1 MRFPLACDKCATVA
15 RRKGCSALTAP
26 RPSTRSRSRPA
37 VSDPDRARRY
47 APSSFQLDASCRHEA
62 IVTPLR
68 KRRLSGELYESD
80 PKAKALIAQL
90 AALSRD
96 ELTTRAAITKRADP
110 RYIPSECLVH
120 FIRASRRDNN
130 EAWFERLYRILIE
143 RVLRSLPRA
152 EGPDGETESLTRGVV
167 RDKVFSRFVEL
178 LSADRAAYVDKLGY
192 FEVRFDG
199 AVASLRRDAQEQAWR
214 DEYRAHPL
222 EYDED
227 SGELSPEVEAAAGT
241 HDPFAA
247 SDFDDRAH
255 RSRFDIA
262 IEALPAS
269 R

>member
-26 RPSTRSRSRPA
+26 RPPTRSRFRPA

-47 APSSFQLDASCRHEA
+47 APSSFQLDASCRDEA

-130 EAWFERLYRILIE
+130 EAWFERLYRI
-143 RVLRSLPRA
+143 RSYAASFARKA
-152 EGPDGETESLTRGVV
+152 QHGETESLTRGVV

-178 LSADRAAYVDKLGY
+178 LSADRVAYVDKLDY

-199 AVASLRRDAQEQAWR
+199 TVASLRRDAQEQAWR
-214 DEYRAHPL
+214 DEKRSHPL

-247 SDFDDRAH
+247 SDFDDRAY
-255 RSRFDIA
+255 RSRFGVA